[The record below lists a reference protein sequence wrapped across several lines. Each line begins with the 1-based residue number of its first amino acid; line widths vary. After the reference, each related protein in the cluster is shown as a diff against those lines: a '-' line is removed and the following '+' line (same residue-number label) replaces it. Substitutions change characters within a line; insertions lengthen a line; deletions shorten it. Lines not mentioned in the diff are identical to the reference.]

1 MENWLAILVGGFL
14 LGMVLYGHYKGFI
27 HMAVTLTALILSFVA
42 VKVITPDVTVFLKE
56 KTPIY
61 ETVKTKMEESFGLD
75 EEDIFSEEQGTPAMQ
90 REMIENLN
98 IPSELKKVL
107 LENNNNEVY
116 HMLGVNKFGD
126 YIINYITMFVIH
138 IVSYVL
144 TFVVVYILVRFIL
157 RCVDLIARLP
167 ILNGMNQLAGA
178 ALGAAHGLLIVWI
191 AFLMITAFSGTP
203 FGRDMMTS
211 IEENR
216 MLSFLYDNNL
226 LCVIVTESMR
236 HIV

>member
-14 LGMVLYGHYKGFI
+14 MGMVLYGHYKGFI
-27 HMAVTLTALILSFVA
+27 HMAVTLTALVLSFVA
-42 VKVITPDVTVFLKE
+42 VKAITPDVTVFLKE
-56 KTPIY
+56 KTPVY
-61 ETVKTKMEESFGLD
+61 ENLKTKLEGSFGLD
-75 EEDIFSEEQGTPAMQ
+75 KETLFSEEQKTPAMQ
-90 REMIENLN
+90 REVIENLN
-98 IPSELKKVL
+98 VPSELKKVL

-116 HMLGVNKFGD
+116 RMLGVNKFGE

-138 IVSYVL
+138 LISYVL
-144 TFVVVYILVRFIL
+144 TFIVVYILVRLIL

-167 ILNGMNQLAGA
+167 ILNGMNKLAGA

-191 AFLMITAFSGTP
+191 AFLIITALSGTP
-203 FGRDMMTS
+203 FGMDMMVS
-211 IEENR
+211 IEEDR

-226 LCVIVTESMR
+226 LRTIVIESMR